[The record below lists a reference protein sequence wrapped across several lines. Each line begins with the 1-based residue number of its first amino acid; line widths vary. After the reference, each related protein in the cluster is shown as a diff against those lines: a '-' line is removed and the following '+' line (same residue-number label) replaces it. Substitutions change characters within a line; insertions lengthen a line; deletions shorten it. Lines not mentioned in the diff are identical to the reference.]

1 MSLTAG
7 AYKGFISN
15 NEQTAISNIGPL
27 TMQQMNASRQDLTV
41 NNNFKMTT
49 EHIDIEP
56 QEFNLEYNHNGNF

>member
-7 AYKGFISN
+7 AYKDFISN
-15 NEQTAISNIGPL
+15 NDQMAMSNIGPL
-27 TMQQMNASRQDLTV
+27 TLQQMNASKDLTV

-56 QEFNLEYNHNGNF
+56 HDFNLEYNHNGNF